1 MNRFEESYLYHT
13 QRRLILQQAQ
23 ATVYAKEYSDFK
35 KKTSKADA
43 SKNEAVVVVSTA
55 INAQHHSYNLR
66 SRKSHAVRPE
76 D

>member
-13 QRRLILQQAQ
+13 QRRLVLQQAQ
-23 ATVYAKEYSDFK
+23 ACVYANEWRDFK
-35 KKTSKADA
+35 KKTSKPDA
-43 SKNEAVVVVSTA
+43 SKNESVVLVSTA